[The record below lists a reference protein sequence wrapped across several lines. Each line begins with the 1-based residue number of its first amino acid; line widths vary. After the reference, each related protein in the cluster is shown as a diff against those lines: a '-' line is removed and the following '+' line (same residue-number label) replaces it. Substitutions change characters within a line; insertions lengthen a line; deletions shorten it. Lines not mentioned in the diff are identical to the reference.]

1 MNRIIIF
8 RAYGVFLFYK
18 ERNEKKPYIFDR
30 KINGVD
36 THSKYNSV
44 INDTSFPSI
53 DKKSG
58 DEMDYFCLRHGEAL
72 HATTNAS

>member
-8 RAYGVFLFYK
+8 RAYGCSFFIRK
-18 ERNEKKPYIFDR
+18 GMKKIYIFDR

-36 THSKYNSV
+36 THTANIIV
-44 INDTSFPSI
+44 LLMILHFLQLT
-53 DKKSG
+53 KKSG